1 MWRCV
6 VVDDES
12 GAIEI
17 LSGYV
22 RKTPQLELTKTF
34 RDSVEA
40 LTFLNHNDVDL
51 VFLDIDMPNLN
62 GMQLSELIRDKNIMV
77 IFCTAYSEYAVE
89 SYEKEAVDYLLK
101 PIAYERFLKA
111 VTRAMNQN
119 KTYATKI
126 TSENKDS
133 TSKIFIKSGSKIH
146 QLDIHNLLYMK
157 KDGHYIVF
165 HTTSGELLSRMNMT
179 ELLNTLPKNQFVRI
193 HRSYVI
199 STERIDTIEKHFV
212 MIKNTEIPIGE
223 SYRKKFVDRIKY
235 SGN

>member
-17 LSGYV
+17 LSRYIQ
-22 RKTPQLELTKTF
+22 KTPQLELTKTF

-40 LTFLNHNDVDL
+40 LAFLTQNDVDL

-62 GMQLSELIRDKNIMV
+62 GMQLSELIRNKNIMV

-89 SYEKEAVDYLLK
+89 SYEREAVDYLLK
-101 PIAYERFLKA
+101 PIAYERFLES
-111 VTRAMNQN
+111 VTRAMNRT
-119 KTYATKI
+119 KPYAPKI
-126 TSENKDS
+126 PSEDEYS

-179 ELLNTLPKNQFVRI
+179 ELLNTLPEDRFARI

-199 STERIDTIEKHFV
+199 SIEKINTIEKHFV
-212 MIKNTEIPIGE
+212 MIQNTEIPIGE
-223 SYRKKFVDRIKY
+223 RYRRKFFDRIKY